1 MGNKSWIRARENSA
15 ISKIWKENIN
25 DIKPF
30 VAADGSDSAD
40 LDNALELLTL
50 SGRSILESV
59 CMLIP
64 EAYEKDPDINED
76 LRAFYDYRSCIVE
89 PWDGPAAVVFT
100 DGRYVGA
107 ALDRNG
113 LRPIR
118 YNITDDNLIVL
129 GSEIGIVDIPPKNI
143 IRSGLSLIHI

>member
-1 MGNKSWIRARENSA
+1 MPIASSLLK
-15 ISKIWKENIN
+15 
-25 DIKPF
+25 KPKL
-30 VAADGSDSAD
+30 V
-40 LDNALELLTL
+40 
-50 SGRSILESV
+50 
-59 CMLIP
+59 
-64 EAYEKDPDINED
+64 KK
-76 LRAFYDYRSCIVE
+76 LRAFYDYSSCIVE

-143 IRSGLSLIHI
+143 IRSGRVAPGKILAVDTKEKILMFDNEIKVKYKLFIFSVSL